1 MKINIF
7 LKLSFLFA
15 AIALIS
21 IFFNFLLIH
30 GEKEILAQGVWQMP
44 EEECVIDAVIRNGF
58 EKGKIPIGET
68 VDYAELY
75 AREIIR
81 NLNILI
87 VNTEKEANTAYSEKA
102 EDDLYDLPPQ
112 IKCAKCESLSITKKV
127 CTFNTHTGKTECK
140 CADCGCRC
148 LECDCCP
155 DCGEK
160 CPSSKCVITGCST
173 KDTNKGKITSGKCNS
188 NCFCN
193 GVLCASG
200 SCTCVVDCSGSTGA
214 TDSCG
219 CGVSQ
224 NFYECVY
231 TCTCSDVKP
240 FCEPLAKFS
249 SGVKIIQDVY
259 YNKIVISNDNIAHL
273 VDVEGNIVLCNCPLI
288 DLGFVGGE
296 IEIPEQ
302 LNRWKIVNALTD
314 SRNKLETCITG
325 YQHVLDQGMLK
336 ATLLN
341 CMTALDERET
351 KEGMTIL
358 PGFEYFAATSTLE
371 YLCFQD
377 LAPIGSDYC
386 YAYNSIC
393 FLTEEQRAICRKN
406 KDSKQ
411 CEKIIEDLMYNF
423 SCCGGVV
430 K

>member
-7 LKLSFLFA
+7 LKFSLVFC

-21 IFFNFLLIH
+21 ISLNFLLANNRN
-30 GEKEILAQGVWQMP
+30 EILAQGIWQVV
-44 EEECVIDAVIRNGF
+44 EEKCLIDAEIKNGF
-58 EKGKIPIGET
+58 EKGKIPIGEA

-81 NLNILI
+81 NLNVLI
-87 VNTEKEANTAYSEKA
+87 VNTEKAANTAYNEKS

-112 IKCAKCESLSITKKV
+112 IKCSKCESASNHYKKDGEGE
-127 CTFNTHTGKTECK
+127 CTIS
-140 CADCGCRC
+140 CAPKC

-155 DCGEK
+155 SCGEK
-160 CPSSKCVITGCST
+160 CPSSKCVIIGCST
-173 KDTNKGKITSGKCNS
+173 KDTNKSKITSGKCNC
-188 NCFCN
+188 NCLCN
-193 GVLCASG
+193 GKICASG
-200 SCTCVVDCSGSTGA
+200 SCTCTVDCSGSTGA

-224 NFYECVY
+224 DFYHCPY
-231 TCTCSDVKP
+231 TCSCPGVKP
-240 FCEPLAKFS
+240 FCAPLCKFS

-259 YNKIVISNDNIAHL
+259 YNKIVIANDNIAHL
-273 VDVEGNIVLCNCPLI
+273 VDVEGLITLCNCPKI

-314 SRNKLETCITG
+314 SRNKLEICITG

-341 CMTALDERET
+341 CMTALDQIET
-351 KEGMTIL
+351 EEGMTIL
-358 PGFEYFAATSTLE
+358 PGFKYFAATSTLE

-386 YAYNSIC
+386 YAYNSLC
-393 FLTEEQRAICRKN
+393 FLTKEERAICRQN

-423 SCCGGVV
+423 FYCGGVV